1 MQHITS
7 NPISSTYISLGQN
20 MVSMAHFSSIS
31 QSCPTIW
38 NPIDC
43 STSGFSVHHRLLELS
58 QIHVDQV
65 GDVIQQSHPLLS
77 PYPPGLNL
85 TQHQGLFWWISSS
98 HQVAKVLELQL
109 PMNIQDWFPL
119 GLTDWIQGTL
129 KSLLQHHSSKAW
141 ILWHS
146 TFLLVQL
153 SHPCMT
159 VGKTIALTRQTF
171 VGKIMSLLFNML
183 SRLVIA
189 FFPRSK
195 DLLISW
201 LQSPSAVILDPRK

>member
-85 TQHQGLFWWISSS
+85 TQHQGLF
-98 HQVAKVLELQL
+98 
-109 PMNIQDWFPL
+109 
-119 GLTDWIQGTL
+119 
-129 KSLLQHHSSKAW
+129 
-141 ILWHS
+141 
-146 TFLLVQL
+146 
-153 SHPCMT
+153 
-159 VGKTIALTRQTF
+159 
-171 VGKIMSLLFNML
+171 
-183 SRLVIA
+183 
-189 FFPRSK
+189 
-195 DLLISW
+195 
-201 LQSPSAVILDPRK
+201 

>member
-65 GDVIQQSHPLLS
+65 GDVIQQSSSAVPLS
-77 PYPPGLNL
+77 SWPQSYPASGSFL
-85 TQHQGLFWWISSS
+85 
-98 HQVAKVLELQL
+98 
-109 PMNIQDWFPL
+109 MNQ
-119 GLTDWIQGTL
+119 
-129 KSLLQHHSSKAW
+129 
-141 ILWHS
+141 
-146 TFLLVQL
+146 
-153 SHPCMT
+153 
-159 VGKTIALTRQTF
+159 
-171 VGKIMSLLFNML
+171 
-183 SRLVIA
+183 
-189 FFPRSK
+189 FFTSGGQSIGASASNEYSG
-195 DLLISW
+195 LISFR
-201 LQSPSAVILDPRK
+201 ID